1 MDGSVFV
8 DLTSSPCSSPRS
20 AARGGPA
27 TVSTVELAD
36 LSLDLAG
43 VRASLSALQQVIDQT
58 EALRELRSNHE
69 VLRREFLATRRR
81 AEDLDRQL
89 ADAANAASHFVL
101 FCQHK
106 YEVVRHQLESTRTE
120 HAECLNA
127 LLERLDNSRDLEAC
141 RLRYHDL
148 QLRYREAV
156 SEFQDRISTL
166 EAQLAAA
173 FFFGV
178 IVPPDTARRI
188 ADLESQLARSQSDLQ
203 VERDRQSSFDSEL
216 RESATSHKAA
226 QAEVDRL
233 TAAIKRKTRRFR
245 TLRDNYERRLKV
257 ADNTI
262 ATHSA
267 ELDRLQDRV
276 STLDQD
282 LQRLPSISRWRFLS
296 AIKPGQ
302 SVSPPD
308 RVSAAR
314 DTIARLEKQINQV
327 EKPQKSRQD
336 LELAL
341 AALQQE
347 RDGLVVQR
355 VELLGQLGERFMEV
369 TDLRPERDQAQERL
383 PSIES
388 LFPSALGHKRSRSES
403 DSPAQS
409 ARVSKGARSTSGPFP
424 AGALSQGPASTSSI
438 EVLSAVAAGQKYEG
452 PASSPPFAGPPD
464 HLSRS
469 ARSTVKGGHGGASSS
484 PAASDVGAHS
494 GSGESSSGKS
504 SSTRVFDSDAVGS
517 DSGSP
522 ELSRA
527 RDQLGMPPGP
537 LSDAELADLPPT
549 TVPRSEWIPGYR
561 DRRSFRSHDIV
572 PWSAQDIRQISI
584 VEMDADLLF
593 HQFAKPME
601 WLIPLRDSVPPLG
614 EWRDDLVDESNVR
627 DLIESA
633 PWEILAAKI
642 DRLTFRGRGWFRHM
656 MRLNASYEDEHL
668 RAYWDSTHAFP
679 MSITKRRASR
689 YLDGFCTDRKQHR
702 SRAGARWKSFLQQVL
717 IGALAITNAAD
728 RWRNHFRNVP
738 ADHPSLGIAR
748 LPGKFVSFSS

>member
-1 MDGSVFV
+1 
-8 DLTSSPCSSPRS
+8 
-20 AARGGPA
+20 
-27 TVSTVELAD
+27 
-36 LSLDLAG
+36 
-43 VRASLSALQQVIDQT
+43 
-58 EALRELRSNHE
+58 
-69 VLRREFLATRRR
+69 
-81 AEDLDRQL
+81 
-89 ADAANAASHFVL
+89 
-101 FCQHK
+101 
-106 YEVVRHQLESTRTE
+106 
-120 HAECLNA
+120 
-127 LLERLDNSRDLEAC
+127 
-141 RLRYHDL
+141 
-148 QLRYREAV
+148 
-156 SEFQDRISTL
+156 
-166 EAQLAAA
+166 
-173 FFFGV
+173 
-178 IVPPDTARRI
+178 
-188 ADLESQLARSQSDLQ
+188 
-203 VERDRQSSFDSEL
+203 L

-245 TLRDNYERRLKV
+245 TLRSGIDTGSGSPEASQHVQV
-257 ADNTI
+257 AI
-262 ATHSA
+262 S
-267 ELDRLQDRV
+267 Q
-276 STLDQD
+276 LDQARAERITT
-282 LQRLPSISRWRFLS
+282 Q
-296 AIKPGQ
+296 
-302 SVSPPD
+302 D

-438 EVLSAVAAGQKYEG
+438 EVLSAVAAGQKSEG

-561 DRRSFRSHDIV
+561 DR
-572 PWSAQDIRQISI
+572 
-584 VEMDADLLF
+584 
-593 HQFAKPME
+593 
-601 WLIPLRDSVPPLG
+601 
-614 EWRDDLVDESNVR
+614 
-627 DLIESA
+627 
-633 PWEILAAKI
+633 
-642 DRLTFRGRGWFRHM
+642 
-656 MRLNASYEDEHL
+656 
-668 RAYWDSTHAFP
+668 
-679 MSITKRRASR
+679 
-689 YLDGFCTDRKQHR
+689 
-702 SRAGARWKSFLQQVL
+702 
-717 IGALAITNAAD
+717 
-728 RWRNHFRNVP
+728 
-738 ADHPSLGIAR
+738 
-748 LPGKFVSFSS
+748 